1 MNFFDVL
8 GEMLVILFA
17 IVAGFAARRLGWLGG
32 ETDQKLSKLL
42 LNITMPAMILA
53 SVITGDELPE
63 VSVILSVLEVGV
75 AFYALALLFAYV
87 VPRCLPGTP
96 GQKGVWRYAL
106 AFPNVAF
113 IGYPVAVAL
122 FGPQALFYAVIL
134 VMPFNLLSYSLGPL
148 MLAGAG
154 RFRWQQLLSPCIV
167 ASVAALVLAL
177 TRLRPPVLVGEMLS
191 FVGDITVPLSLL
203 MVGSFLADIP
213 AGEVFRSGKLWVL
226 AALRLLVLPVILWVI
241 LQAMGIQELVLGIAV
256 TQMAMP
262 VAVNGTL
269 LSMEYGGD
277 TTCLAQIT
285 FLTTLGS
292 ILTIPVIA
300 ALLL

>member
-32 ETDQKLSKLL
+32 KTDQKLSKLL

-87 VPRCLPGTP
+87 VPCCLPGTP

-277 TTCLAQIT
+277 TTCMAQIT

>member
-32 ETDQKLSKLL
+32 KTDQKLSKLL

-87 VPRCLPGTP
+87 VPRFLPGTP

-113 IGYPVAVAL
+113 IGMRTVPR
-122 FGPQALFYAVIL
+122 
-134 VMPFNLLSYSLGPL
+134 S
-148 MLAGAG
+148 
-154 RFRWQQLLSPCIV
+154 C
-167 ASVAALVLAL
+167 ASAAL
-177 TRLRPPVLVGEMLS
+177 S
-191 FVGDITVPLSLL
+191 
-203 MVGSFLADIP
+203 
-213 AGEVFRSGKLWVL
+213 
-226 AALRLLVLPVILWVI
+226 AA
-241 LQAMGIQELVLGIAV
+241 
-256 TQMAMP
+256 
-262 VAVNGTL
+262 
-269 LSMEYGGD
+269 S
-277 TTCLAQIT
+277 
-285 FLTTLGS
+285 
-292 ILTIPVIA
+292 
-300 ALLL
+300 

>member
-167 ASVAALVLAL
+167 ASVAALLLAL
-177 TRLRPPVLVGEMLS
+177 IMALGLFAFVFDTMGGIFLAKFMNLFTKKKINPMVGAAGISAFPMASRVIQQQGLKEDP
-191 FVGDITVPLSLL
+191 GNHLL
-203 MVGSFLADIP
+203 MHA
-213 AGEVFRSGKLWVL
+213 AG
-226 AALRLLVLPVILWVI
+226 AN
-241 LQAMGIQELVLGIAV
+241 
-256 TQMAMP
+256 
-262 VAVNGTL
+262 VAG
-269 LSMEYGGD
+269 
-277 TTCLAQIT
+277 QI
-285 FLTTLGS
+285 S
-292 ILTIPVIA
+292 SVIA
-300 ALLL
+300 GGVLISIAQTLI

>member
-96 GQKGVWRYAL
+96 WTKGR
-106 AFPNVAF
+106 
-113 IGYPVAVAL
+113 VAVCPGLSQRGLHRLSRGGGAVWAPGAVLRGDFGDAL
-122 FGPQALFYAVIL
+122 
-134 VMPFNLLSYSLGPL
+134 
-148 MLAGAG
+148 
-154 RFRWQQLLSPCIV
+154 
-167 ASVAALVLAL
+167 
-177 TRLRPPVLVGEMLS
+177 
-191 FVGDITVPLSLL
+191 
-203 MVGSFLADIP
+203 
-213 AGEVFRSGKLWVL
+213 
-226 AALRLLVLPVILWVI
+226 
-241 LQAMGIQELVLGIAV
+241 
-256 TQMAMP
+256 
-262 VAVNGTL
+262 
-269 LSMEYGGD
+269 
-277 TTCLAQIT
+277 
-285 FLTTLGS
+285 
-292 ILTIPVIA
+292 
-300 ALLL
+300 